1 MAVAAVWAKQPAL
14 VGRLAN
20 QEMARWVP
28 RVGPLLGLRR
38 ALVGCTNGSLLETHG
53 RQDSGY
59 ILMIVIPD
67 PAPAVDMLL
76 AWPFL

>member
-1 MAVAAVWAKQPAL
+1 VGVQWYSVLFSQP
-14 VGRLAN
+14 
-20 QEMARWVP
+20 Q
-28 RVGPLLGLRR
+28 
-38 ALVGCTNGSLLETHG
+38 LETHG

>member
-20 QEMARWVP
+20 QEMAR
-28 RVGPLLGLRR
+28 VGPLLGLRR
-38 ALVGCTNGSLLETHG
+38 ALVGCTNGSLLETHS